1 VPASFQCRS
10 YWGYS
15 FESLVT
21 ESKMPEAT
29 TPKGAQDG
37 DSFGAEHG
45 AAPAKAPVDANVEY
59 CTILR
64 TKLGAHRIIMGA
76 EIDCYDRGS
85 DGKKRY
91 VELKT
96 SKVLVNEN
104 SVRSFEKHKL
114 LSFWVRGLAAAYSLS
129 RPFVWKEKR
138 RCFLLPKRTDSGSAT

>member
-1 VPASFQCRS
+1 
-10 YWGYS
+10 
-15 FESLVT
+15 
-21 ESKMPEAT
+21 MPEAT
-29 TPKGAQDG
+29 TPKGAQNG
-37 DSFGAEHG
+37 DSFE

-114 LSFWVRGLAAAYSLS
+114 LSFWVRGLPAVLS
-129 RPFVWKEKR
+129 FSSFCVWTEEKTLVSEYR
-138 RCFLLPKRTDSGSAT
+138 LLP